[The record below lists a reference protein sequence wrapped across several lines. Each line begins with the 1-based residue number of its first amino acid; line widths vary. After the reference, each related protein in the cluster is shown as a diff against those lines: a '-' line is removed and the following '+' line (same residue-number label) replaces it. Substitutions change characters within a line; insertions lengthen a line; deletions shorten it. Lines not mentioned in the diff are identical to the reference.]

1 MAPTAERI
9 KAIFSSFE
17 TQGRQQEFLPHIAEN
32 VDWTILGHSPMSRHY
47 SGREDFVKN
56 TIVVLRERILTEP
69 LRLRVVRVTG
79 GGEGNEWSTVEM
91 ESIDAKCR
99 NGLVYDMKY
108 CWVIRWK
115 GESMVEVRAYL
126 DTDLLT
132 RAMHENP

>member
-1 MAPTAERI
+1 
-9 KAIFSSFE
+9 
-17 TQGRQQEFLPHIAEN
+17 
-32 VDWTILGHSPMSRHY
+32 MSRHY
-47 SGREDFVKN
+47 SSREDFVKN
-56 TIVVLRERILTEP
+56 TIVVLRERVLTEP